1 MNTRKTVY
9 NKLFKEEVNLD
20 SHEVQLGKL
29 QDLEGLFENYSK
41 QDVKFQ
47 KLILEIAGFIGQM
60 QKEFTV
66 LNSYDSKIDPLFKE
80 LSKYYDILGVEMPMN
95 LSKYYTAYLNSKKF
109 NSDSFIKYK
118 K

>member
-1 MNTRKTVY
+1 MNTLQNVY
-9 NKLFKEEVNLD
+9 NKLAKTELAK
-20 SHEVQLGKL
+20 HEIELGKL
-29 QDLEGLFENYSK
+29 QDLEGLFDDYTK

-47 KLILEIAGFIGQM
+47 KLILEIAGSIGQM
-60 QKEFTV
+60 QKEFNI
-66 LNSYDSKIDPLFKE
+66 LNSYNSKIDPLFKE
-80 LSKYYDILGVEMPMN
+80 LSKYYDILGIEMPMN